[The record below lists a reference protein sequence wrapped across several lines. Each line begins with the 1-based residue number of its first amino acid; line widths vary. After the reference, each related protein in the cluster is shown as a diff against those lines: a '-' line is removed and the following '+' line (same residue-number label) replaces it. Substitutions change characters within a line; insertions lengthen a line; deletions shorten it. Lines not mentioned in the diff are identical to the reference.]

1 MSTTFVHLR
10 LHTEFSLHD
19 GLIRLKPLVKKAAA
33 LGYPALPVTDE
44 SNLFA
49 LVKFYKAAQSAGI
62 KPIIGSDVWLEPND
76 ESLPPARITL
86 LAMNN
91 TGYLNLTELLSRA
104 WLEGQQLGK
113 PRLKFAWLT
122 ERPEG
127 LLVLSGAK
135 EGPIG
140 QLLLAGH
147 QEEAL
152 ELTRQWMQVFP
163 KAFYLEVQR
172 TAREGDEECLH
183 ASLELAQQLDCPL
196 VATNDVRFMERK
208 DYWAHETRVAIGE
221 GRSLD
226 DPRRKKLYS
235 EEQYLKSP
243 QEMQALFSDLPSALA
258 NSVEIAKRCNVEVR
272 LGEYFLPKLPIA
284 PGMTEDEYFR
294 KKSHDGLSS
303 RLETLHQPR
312 PENFAAIEQEY
323 RDRLDFE
330 LNTIIQMGFPSYFL
344 IVADF
349 IHWAIE
355 NQVPVGPGR
364 GSGAGSL
371 VAYALKITDLDPLQ
385 YSLLFERFLN
395 PERVSMPD
403 FDIDFC
409 MEGREKVIDYVTDAY
424 GREAVSQIVTFG
436 TMAAK
441 GVVRDVARA
450 QGKPYAVGD
459 RLSKAIPFEVGMTLT
474 KAAAEVEEL
483 QALETAYQ
491 ASLKAELSE
500 AMLESLDQEGYEV
513 WAMARELEGITRN
526 TGRHAGGVV
535 IAPSK
540 LTDFAPVMTDEEGEG
555 RVVQFD
561 KDDIEE
567 AGLVKF
573 DFLGLR
579 TLTIIDWALKD
590 INKTRQ
596 LAGEE
601 PLDITRIPLDDKKTF
616 DLLKKAETTA
626 VFQLESRGMKELIK
640 KLKPDSL
647 EDMIALVALFR
658 PGPLQSGMVDDFI
671 QRKHGQ
677 SKIAYPHP
685 DYQHESLQPVLEPT
699 YGIILYQEQVMQ
711 IAQVMAGF
719 TLGGAD
725 MLRRAMGKKNPE
737 EMATMRQMFME
748 GSEKNG
754 IDPTEAGQIFDL
766 VEKFAGYGFNKSHS
780 AAYGLVSY
788 QTAWLKTNYPASF
801 MAAVMSTEMNNT
813 EKVVMLVEEA
823 RTMKLTIT
831 PPDVNLGSWYFTVNP
846 AGEIVYGL
854 GAIKGVGE
862 GPVKALTEARNQG
875 GPFSDLFDF
884 CSRVDMK
891 SLNKRSIDA
900 LIRSGAFDQL
910 APSRNLLIAALDDAL
925 KTADQAN
932 RNANLGMEDLFGGLT
947 QEPNPNN
954 DPYAAYQDT
963 PQWTDKQRLAGEKD
977 TLGLYL
983 TGHPID
989 EYENE
994 LKRFVSRKIANLQPS
1009 REPQRIAGLVMAFR
1023 TMRNKRGETLAFM
1036 TLDDRSGRI
1045 EVSIF
1050 GEEYERFK
1058 SQLTKDS
1065 LLILEGEV
1073 REDTFTGGLAM
1084 RCKDI
1089 TPIAEARSKFARALE
1104 ISFNETSFDL
1114 DKVAELS
1121 QCLLKHQEPKGLA
1134 IQLTYT
1140 NNLGKVTLLANEQL
1154 TVAPSD
1160 LLLEELNQLLG
1171 MTRVRLVYLTEG
1183 QEPKSH

>member
-1 MSTTFVHLR
+1 MPIPFVHLR

-19 GLIRLKPLVKKAAA
+19 GLVRLKPLVKKAAE
-33 LGYPALPVTDE
+33 LGYPALSLTDE

-49 LVKFYKAAQSAGI
+49 LVKFYKATQSSGI
-62 KPIIGSDVWLEPND
+62 KPIIGSDIWLEPLD

-104 WLEGQQLGK
+104 WLEGQRLGK
-113 PRLKFAWLT
+113 PHLNFAWLSAQS
-122 ERPEG
+122 EG
-127 LLVLSGAK
+127 LIVLSGAK

-147 QEEAL
+147 LEEAT
-152 ELTRQWMQVFP
+152 ELTRQWQASFP
-163 KAFYLEVQR
+163 NNFYLEVQR
-172 TAREGDEECLH
+172 TARVGDEECLH
-183 ASLELAQQLDCPL
+183 ASVKLAQQLNCPL
-196 VATNDVRFMERK
+196 VATNDVRFMNRK

-226 DPRRKKLYS
+226 DPRREKNYS

-243 QEMQALFSDLPSALA
+243 QEMQTLFSDLPSALA
-258 NSVEIAKRCNVEVR
+258 NSVEIAKRCNVDVR
-272 LGEYFLPKLPIA
+272 LGEYFLPKLPIE

-294 KKSHDGLSS
+294 KKSHQGLSK
-303 RLETLHQPR
+303 RFEKLHQPR
-312 PENFAAIEQEY
+312 PENFAEIEQEY

-349 IHWAIE
+349 IGWALKNE
-355 NQVPVGPGR
+355 VPVGPGR

-371 VAYALKITDLDPLQ
+371 VAYALNITDLDPIH

-409 MEGREKVIDYVTDAY
+409 MEGRERVIEYVTATY

-459 RLSKAIPFEVGMTLT
+459 RLSKSIPFEVGMTLS
-474 KAAAEVEEL
+474 KAAEEVEEL
-483 QALETAYQ
+483 KALETAYQ
-491 ASLKAELSE
+491 ANLKGELSE
-500 AMLESLDQEGYEV
+500 QMLESLDQEGYEV
-513 WAMARELEGITRN
+513 WAMARELEGIARN
-526 TGRHAGGVV
+526 TGKHAGGVV

-540 LTDFAPVMTDEEGEG
+540 LTDFAPVMADEEGKG
-555 RVVQFD
+555 WVVQFD

-579 TLTIIDWALKD
+579 TLTIIDRALKD
-590 INKTRQ
+590 INEKRKLT
-596 LAGEE
+596 GEE
-601 PLDITRIPLDDKKTF
+601 NLEITAIPLNDKKTF

-671 QRKHGQ
+671 QRKHGL
-677 SKIAYPHP
+677 SPISYPHP
-685 DYQHESLQPVLEPT
+685 DYQDESLKPVLEPT

-725 MLRRAMGKKNPE
+725 MLRRAMGKKNPD
-737 EMATMRQMFME
+737 EMAKMRQLFME
-748 GSEKNG
+748 GSEKNN
-754 IDPTEAGQIFDL
+754 IDATKAGNIFDL

-813 EKVVMLVEEA
+813 DKVVMLVEESRA
-823 RTMKLTIT
+823 MKLTIT
-831 PPDVNLGSWYFTVNP
+831 PPDVNLGNWHFSVNS
-846 AGEIVYGL
+846 AGEIIYGL

-862 GPVKALTEARNQG
+862 SPVEALVEARNQG
-875 GPFSDLFDF
+875 GPFADLFDF
-884 CSRVDMK
+884 CNRVDMK
-891 SLNKRSIDA
+891 RLNKRSIDA
-900 LIRSGAFDQL
+900 LIRSGALDKL
-910 APSRNLLIAALDDAL
+910 APSRNLLLAALEDAL
-925 KTADQAN
+925 KAADQTS
-932 RNANLGMEDLFGGLT
+932 RNASLGMDDLFGGLSNET
-947 QEPNPNN
+947 SQNT
-954 DPYAAYQDT
+954 DPYAAYQGT
-963 PQWTDKQRLAGEKD
+963 PQWTDKQRLAGEKE

-989 EYENE
+989 EYETE
-994 LKRFVSRKIANLQPS
+994 LKRFVSKKIANLQPS
-1009 REPQRIAGLVMAFR
+1009 RDQQRIAGLVMAFR
-1023 TMRNKRGETLAFM
+1023 TMRNKRGETLAFI

-1045 EVSIF
+1045 EVSVF

-1073 REDTFTGGLAM
+1073 REDSFTGGLAM

-1104 ISFNETSFDL
+1104 ISFNEQSFNVETITL
-1114 DKVAELS
+1114 IT
-1121 QCLLKHQEPKGLA
+1121 QCLEKYQLKETGLNL
-1134 IQLTYT
+1134 QLTYT
-1140 NNLGKVTLLANEQL
+1140 SHLGRINLLASP
-1154 TVAPSD
+1154 TWCVTPSD
-1160 LLLEELNQLLG
+1160 QLLEELNQLIGKGSL
-1171 MTRVRLVYLTEG
+1171 RLIYLNEG
-1183 QEPKSH
+1183 ETGKN

>member
-19 GLIRLKPLVKKAAA
+19 GLIRLKPLVKKAAE
-33 LGYPALPVTDE
+33 LGYPALTLTDE

-49 LVKFYKAAQSAGI
+49 LVKFYKAAQGAGI
-62 KPIIGSDVWLEPND
+62 KPIIGSDIWLEPAD
-76 ESLPPARITL
+76 KSLPPARITL

-113 PRLKFAWLT
+113 PHLKFEWLAKQ
-122 ERPEG
+122 PEG
-127 LLVLSGAK
+127 LIVLSGAK

-140 QLLLAGH
+140 QLILADH
-147 QEEAL
+147 FDEAV
-152 ELTRQWMQVFP
+152 ELTRQWMQTFP
-163 KAFYLEVQR
+163 NAFYLEVQR

-183 ASLELAQQLDCPL
+183 ASLQLAQQLDCPL

-208 DYWAHETRVAIGE
+208 DFWAHETRVAIGE

-226 DPRRKKLYS
+226 DPRRKNHYS
-235 EEQYLKSP
+235 EEQYLKNP
-243 QEMQALFSDLPSALA
+243 QEMQALFSDLPSALT
-258 NSVEIAKRCNVEVR
+258 NSVEIAKRCNVDVR
-272 LGEYFLPKLPIA
+272 LGEYFLPHLTIE

-294 KKSHDGLSS
+294 LKSHQGLTA
-303 RLETLHQPR
+303 RLEKLYNPA
-312 PENFAAIEQEY
+312 PENFTEIEQEY

-349 IHWAIE
+349 IHWALE

-371 VAYALKITDLDPLQ
+371 VAYALNITDLDPLK

-409 MEGREKVIDYVTDAY
+409 MEGREKVIDYVTATY

-459 RLSKAIPFEVGMTLT
+459 RLSKSIPFEVGMTLT
-474 KAAAEVEEL
+474 KAAVEVEEL
-483 QALETAYQ
+483 QTLETAYQ
-491 ASLKAELSE
+491 ANLKGELSE
-500 AMLESLDQEGYEV
+500 QVLESLDQEAYEV

-596 LAGEE
+596 LAGEG
-601 PLDITRIPLDDKKTF
+601 PLDITSIPLDDKKTF

-640 KLKPDSL
+640 KLKPDTL

-677 SKIAYPHP
+677 SKISYPHP
-685 DYQHESLQPVLEPT
+685 DYEHESLQPVLEPT

-725 MLRRAMGKKNPE
+725 MLRRAMGKKDPS
-737 EMATMRQMFME
+737 EMATMRQLFME

-754 IDPTEAGQIFDL
+754 IDPIKAGHIFDL

-813 EKVVMLVEEA
+813 DKVVMLVEETRA
-823 RTMKLTIT
+823 MQLTIT

-846 AGEIVYGL
+846 AGEIIYGL

-862 GPVKALTEARNQG
+862 GPVEALTEARNLG
-875 GPFSDLFDF
+875 GPFTDLFDF
-884 CSRVDMK
+884 CNRVDMK
-891 SLNKRSIDA
+891 RLNKRSIDA

-910 APSRNLLIAALDDAL
+910 APSRNLLIAALEDAL
-925 KTADQAN
+925 KAADQAS
-932 RNANLGMEDLFGGLT
+932 RNASLGMDDLFGGLT
-947 QEPNPNN
+947 QQTATNA
-954 DPYAAYQDT
+954 DPYAAYQGT

-989 EYENE
+989 EYEDE
-994 LKRFVSRKIANLQPS
+994 LKRFVSRKIASLQAS
-1009 REPQRIAGLVMAFR
+1009 REPQRIAGLVMASR
-1023 TMRNKRGETLAFM
+1023 TMRSKRGETLAFM
-1036 TLDDRSGRI
+1036 TLDDRTGRI
-1045 EVSIF
+1045 EVSVF

-1058 SQLTKDS
+1058 SQLAKDS

-1073 REDTFTGGLAM
+1073 REDTFSGGLAM

-1104 ISFNETSFDL
+1104 ISFNEANFDTSKL
-1114 DKVAELS
+1114 ELLS
-1121 QCLLKHQEPKGLA
+1121 QCLAKYQQEEGLA
-1134 IQLTYT
+1134 VHFTHT
-1140 NNLGKVTLLANEQL
+1140 SNLGRVTLEASKQWCVTPNDE
-1154 TVAPSD
+1154 
-1160 LLLEELNQLLG
+1160 LLEELNQLLG
-1171 MTRVRLVYLTEG
+1171 MNSVRLIYLNEG
-1183 QEPKSH
+1183 EVKKT

>member
-1 MSTTFVHLR
+1 MSTSFVHLR

-19 GLIRLKPLVKKAAA
+19 GLVRLKPLVKKAEE
-33 LGYPALPVTDE
+33 LSYPALPLTDE

-49 LVKFYKAAQSAGI
+49 LVKFYKTLQKAGI
-62 KPIIGSDVWLEPND
+62 KPLIGSDIWLEPLD
-76 ESLPPARITL
+76 ENSPPARITL

-91 TGYLNLTELLSRA
+91 IGYLNLTELISRA
-104 WLEGQQLGK
+104 WLEGQHLGK
-113 PRLKFAWLT
+113 PRLKFEWLAAQ
-122 ERPEG
+122 PEG

-140 QLLLAGH
+140 QLILAGH
-147 QEEAL
+147 LDEAT
-152 ELTRQWMQVFP
+152 EMTRQWMDIFP
-163 KAFYLEVQR
+163 NTFYLEIQR
-172 TAREGDEECLH
+172 TARAGDEECLH
-183 ASLELAQQLDCPL
+183 ASLQLAQQLDCPL
-196 VATNDVRFMERK
+196 VATNDVRFMDRK
-208 DYWAHETRVAIGE
+208 DFWAHETRVAIGE

-226 DPRRKKLYS
+226 DPRRENKYS

-243 QEMQALFSDLPSALA
+243 QEMQELFSDLPSALA
-258 NSVEIAKRCNVEVR
+258 NSVEIAKRCNVDVR

-284 PGMTEDEYFR
+284 DGMTEDEYFR
-294 KKSHDGLSS
+294 KKSHDGLSL

-312 PENFAAIEQEY
+312 PDNYPEIEQQY

-355 NQVPVGPGR
+355 HQVPVGPGR

-371 VAYALKITDLDPLQ
+371 VAYSLNITDLDPLE

-409 MEGREKVIDYVTDAY
+409 MEGREKVIEYVTDTY

-441 GVVRDVARA
+441 GVLRDVARA

-459 RLSKAIPFEVGMTLT
+459 RLSKAIPFEVGMTLV
-474 KAAAEVEEL
+474 KAANEVEEL
-483 QALETAYQ
+483 TALETAYQ
-491 ASLKAELSE
+491 ANLKGELTE
-500 AMLESLDQEGYEV
+500 QVLESLDQEGYEV
-513 WAMARELEGITRN
+513 WAMARELEGIARN
-526 TGRHAGGVV
+526 IGRHAGGVV

-590 INKTRQ
+590 INKKRQ
-596 LAGEE
+596 LEGESV
-601 PLDITRIPLDDKKTF
+601 LKITDIPLDDKKTF

-671 QRKHGQ
+671 QRKHGK
-677 SKIAYPHP
+677 SPISYPHP
-685 DYQHESLQPVLEPT
+685 DYQHVSLEPVLEPT

-725 MLRRAMGKKNPE
+725 MLRRAMGKKDPE
-737 EMATMRQMFME
+737 EMANMRQLFME
-748 GSEKNG
+748 GSEQNG
-754 IDPTEAGQIFDL
+754 IDAVKAGHIFDL

-788 QTAWLKTNYPASF
+788 QTAWLKTNHPASF
-801 MAAVMSTEMNNT
+801 MAAVLSTEMNNT
-813 EKVVMLVEEA
+813 DKVVMLVEEA
-823 RTMKLTIT
+823 RAMQLTIT

-846 AGEIVYGL
+846 DGEIIYGL

-862 GPVKALTEARNQG
+862 SPVEALVEARDKG
-875 GPFSDLFDF
+875 GSFSDLFDF
-884 CSRVDMK
+884 CNRVDMK
-891 SLNKRSIDA
+891 RLNKRSIDA
-900 LIRSGAFDQL
+900 LIRSGALDKL
-910 APSRNLLIAALDDAL
+910 APSRNLLLAALEDAL
-925 KTADQAN
+925 KTADQTS
-932 RNANLGMEDLFGGLT
+932 RNASLGMEDLFGGLSSQT
-947 QEPNPNN
+947 TNDE
-954 DPYAAYQDT
+954 DPYAPYQGT

-989 EYENE
+989 EYEDE
-994 LKRFVSRKIANLQPS
+994 LKRFVSKKIASLQPS
-1009 REPQRIAGLVMAFR
+1009 REQQRIAGLVMAFR
-1023 TMRNKRGETLAFM
+1023 TMRSKRGDTLAFM

-1058 SQLTKDS
+1058 GQLTKDS

-1073 REDTFTGGLAM
+1073 REDSFTGGLAM

-1104 ISFNETSFDL
+1104 ISFNEHTFAAE
-1114 DKVAELS
+1114 KVEELS
-1121 QCLLKHQEPKGLA
+1121 QCLARHQQQDQGLN

-1140 NNLGKVTLLANEQL
+1140 SSLGLATLLPSNQWR
-1154 TVAPSD
+1154 VVPSD
-1160 LLLEELNQLLG
+1160 QLLEELNQLVG
-1171 MTRVRLVYLTEG
+1171 QENVRLVYSNAGEVG
-1183 QEPKSH
+1183 SS

>member
-1 MSTTFVHLR
+1 MSTPFIHLR

-19 GLIRLKPLVKKAAA
+19 GLVRLKPLAKKALE
-33 LGYPALPVTDE
+33 LGYPALSLTDE

-49 LVKFYKAAQSAGI
+49 LVKFYKTMQSAGI
-62 KPIIGSDVWLEPND
+62 KPIIGSDIWLEPLD
-76 ESLPPARITL
+76 KKLPPARITL

-104 WLEGQQLGK
+104 WLEGQYLGK
-113 PRLKFAWLT
+113 PHLKYEWLAAQ
-122 ERPEG
+122 PEG
-127 LLVLSGAK
+127 LIVLSGAK

-147 QEEAL
+147 LEEAT
-152 ELTRQWMQVFP
+152 ELTQQWMQTFP
-163 KAFYLEVQR
+163 NSFYLEVQR
-172 TAREGDEECLH
+172 TARLGDEECLH
-183 ASLELAQQLDCPL
+183 ASVKLAQQLGCPL
-196 VATNDVRFMERK
+196 VATNDVRFMQRT

-226 DPRRKKLYS
+226 DPRRENNYS
-235 EEQYLKSP
+235 EEQYLKNP
-243 QEMQALFSDLPSALA
+243 QEMQALFSDLPAALA

-284 PGMTEDEYFR
+284 EGMTEDEYFR
-294 KKSHDGLSS
+294 KKSHDGLTQ
-303 RLETLHQPR
+303 RFEKIHQPR
-312 PENFAAIEQEY
+312 PANFAEIEQEY

-349 IHWAIE
+349 IGWALNNE
-355 NQVPVGPGR
+355 VPVGPGR

-371 VAYALKITDLDPLQ
+371 VAYSLNITDLDPIH

-409 MEGREKVIDYVTDAY
+409 MEGREKVIKYVTETY

-441 GVVRDVARA
+441 GVLRDVARA
-450 QGKPYAVGD
+450 QGKPYAIGD
-459 RLSKAIPFEVGMTLT
+459 RLSKAIPFEVGMTLV
-474 KAAAEVEEL
+474 KAADEVEEL
-483 QALETAYQ
+483 KVLEAAYQ
-491 ASLKAELSE
+491 SNLNGEMTE
-500 AMLESLDQEGYEV
+500 QMLESLDQEGYEV
-513 WAMARELEGITRN
+513 WIMARELEGIAKN
-526 TGRHAGGVV
+526 MGKHAGGVV

-540 LTDFAPVMTDEEGEG
+540 LTDFAPVMADEEGNG
-555 RVVQFD
+555 WVVQFD

-590 INKTRQ
+590 INAKRS
-596 LAGEE
+596 LAGEGKLE
-601 PLDITRIPLDDKKTF
+601 ITDIALDDKKTF
-616 DLLKKAETTA
+616 DLLKRAETTA

-671 QRKHGQ
+671 QRKHGE
-677 SKIAYPHP
+677 SPISYPHP
-685 DYQHESLQPVLEPT
+685 DYQHESLEPVLAPT

-725 MLRRAMGKKNPE
+725 MLRRAMGKKNAD
-737 EMATMRQMFME
+737 EMAKMRQMFME

-754 IDPTEAGQIFDL
+754 IDATKAGQIFDL

-788 QTAWLKTNYPASF
+788 QTAWLKTHYPASF

-813 EKVVMLVEEA
+813 EKVVMLVEESRA
-823 RTMKLTIT
+823 MKLTIT
-831 PPDVNLGSWYFTVNP
+831 PPDVNLGNWHFTVNP

-862 GPVKALTEARNQG
+862 SPVEALIEARNQG
-875 GPFSDLFDF
+875 GIFSDLFDF

-891 SLNKRSIDA
+891 RLNKRSIDA
-900 LIRSGAFDQL
+900 LIRSGAFDKL
-910 APSRNLLIAALDDAL
+910 APSRNLLLAALEDAL
-925 KTADQAN
+925 KAADQAS
-932 RNANLGMEDLFGGLT
+932 RNLSLGMEDLFGGLSVAEET
-947 QEPNPNN
+947 PS
-954 DPYAAYQDT
+954 DPYAPYLST

-989 EYENE
+989 EYEAE
-994 LKRFVSRKIANLQPS
+994 LKRFVSKKIANLQPS

-1045 EVSIF
+1045 EVSVF
-1050 GEEYERFK
+1050 GEEYDRYK
-1058 SQLTKDS
+1058 SQLTKDA

-1104 ISFNETSFDL
+1104 ISFNEQSFD
-1114 DKVAELS
+1114 AEQVTQLC
-1121 QCLLKHQEPKGLA
+1121 QCLKKHQQKDSGLEL
-1134 IQLTYT
+1134 QLTYT
-1140 NNLGKVTLLANEQL
+1140 SNLGKVALLPDQAWRVIPSEQ
-1154 TVAPSD
+1154 
-1160 LLLEELNQLLG
+1160 LLEELNQLLG
-1171 MTRVRLVYLTEG
+1171 QNSVRLIY
-1183 QEPKSH
+1183 S

>member
-1 MSTTFVHLR
+1 MSTPFVHLR
-10 LHTEFSLHD
+10 LHTEFSLDD
-19 GLIRLKPLVKKAAA
+19 GLVRLKPLVKRAVE
-33 LGYPALPVTDE
+33 LGYPALPLTDE

-49 LVKFYKAAQSAGI
+49 LVKFYKATQSAGI
-62 KPIIGSDVWLEPND
+62 KPLIGSDFWLEPTD
-76 ESLPPARITL
+76 EKSPPARITL
-86 LAMNN
+86 LAMDN
-91 TGYLNLTELLSRA
+91 TGYLNLTELISRA

-113 PRLKFAWLT
+113 AYLKFEWLAAQ
-122 ERPEG
+122 PEG
-127 LLVLSGAK
+127 LLALSGAK

-147 QEEAL
+147 LNEAA
-152 ELTRQWMQVFP
+152 ELTQKWMQTLP
-163 KAFYLEVQR
+163 NAFYLEVQR
-172 TAREGDEECLH
+172 TARVGDEECLH
-183 ASLELAQQLDCPL
+183 ASVKLAQQLNCPL

-208 DYWAHETRVAIGE
+208 DYWAHETRVCIGE
-221 GRSLD
+221 SRTLD
-226 DPRRKKLYS
+226 DPRRKTPYS

-243 QEMQALFSDLPSALA
+243 EEMQSLFSDLPSALT

-272 LGEYFLPKLPIA
+272 LGEYFLPKLPIE
-284 PGMTEDEYFR
+284 PGMTEDDYFR
-294 KKSHDGLSS
+294 KKSHEGLTK
-303 RLETLHQPR
+303 RLEHLHQPR
-312 PENFAAIEQEY
+312 PENFAEIEKEY

-330 LNTIIQMGFPSYFL
+330 LDTIVQMGFPSYFL

-349 IHWAIE
+349 INQAIQD
-355 NQVPVGPGR
+355 QVPVGPGR

-371 VAYALKITDLDPLQ
+371 VAYALNITDLDPLE

-409 MEGREKVIDYVTDAY
+409 MEGREKVINYVTQTY

-459 RLSKAIPFEVGMTLT
+459 RLSKAIPFDVGMTLA
-474 KAAAEVEEL
+474 KAAEDVEEL
-483 QALETAYQ
+483 KSLETAYQ
-491 ASLKAELSE
+491 AKLQGELSE
-500 AMLESLDQEGYEV
+500 QMLESLDQEGYEV
-513 WAMARELEGITRN
+513 WAMARELEGVARN
-526 TGRHAGGVV
+526 TGKHAGGVV

-540 LTDFAPVMTDEEGEG
+540 LTDFAPVMADEEGKG
-555 RVVQFD
+555 WVVQFD

-579 TLTIIDWALKD
+579 TLTIIDRALKD
-590 INKTRQ
+590 INKNLQPTDENF
-596 LAGEE
+596 LK
-601 PLDITRIPLDDKKTF
+601 ITAIPLDDKKTF

-671 QRKHGQ
+671 QRKHGL
-677 SKIAYPHP
+677 SPISYPHP
-685 DYQHESLQPVLEPT
+685 DYNHESLKPVLEPT

-725 MLRRAMGKKNPE
+725 MLRRAMGKKKPE
-737 EMATMRQMFME
+737 EMARMRQLFME

-788 QTAWLKTNYPASF
+788 QTAWLKTHHPASF

-813 EKVVMLVEEA
+813 EKVVMLVEESRA
-823 RTMKLTIT
+823 MKLTIT
-831 PPDVNLGSWYFTVNP
+831 PPDVNLGSWYFTVNA

-862 GPVKALTEARNQG
+862 SPVEAIIEARNQG

-891 SLNKRSIDA
+891 RLNKRAIDA
-900 LIRSGAFDQL
+900 LIRSGALDQL
-910 APSRNLLIAALDDAL
+910 ATSRNLLLAALEDAL

-932 RNANLGMEDLFGGLT
+932 RNLSLGMDDLFGGLSSQDT
-947 QEPNPNN
+947 SQTT
-954 DPYAAYQDT
+954 DPYAAYLGT

-994 LKRFVSRKIANLQPS
+994 LKRFVSKKIANLQPS
-1009 REPQRIAGLVMAFR
+1009 RDSQRIAGLVMAFR
-1023 TMRNKRGETLAFM
+1023 TMKSKRGDTLAFM

-1045 EVSIF
+1045 EVSVM
-1050 GEEYERFK
+1050 GEDYERFK
-1058 SQLTKDS
+1058 SQLTKDA

-1073 REDTFTGGLAM
+1073 REDSFTGGLAM
-1084 RCKDI
+1084 RCKDL

-1104 ISFNETSFDL
+1104 IRFNEPTFDKEIL
-1114 DKVAELS
+1114 KQLTL
-1121 QCLLKHQEPKGLA
+1121 CLAKYKQDSGLA
-1134 IQLTYT
+1134 LQLNYT
-1140 NNLGKVTLLANEQL
+1140 CQLGKATLL
-1154 TVAPSD
+1154 PSD
-1160 LLLEELNQLLG
+1160 QWQVEPSDALLEDLNQLLG
-1171 MTRVRLVYLTEG
+1171 KESVRLVYLNEG
-1183 QEPKSH
+1183 EARKN

>member
-1 MSTTFVHLR
+1 MSTPFVHLR

-19 GLIRLKPLVKKAAA
+19 GLVCLKPLVKKAVE
-33 LGYPALPVTDE
+33 LGYPALPLTDE

-49 LVKFYKAAQSAGI
+49 LVKFYKLTQKAGI
-62 KPIIGSDVWLEPND
+62 KPIIGSDFWLEPAD
-76 ESLPPARITL
+76 EKSPPARITL

-104 WLEGQQLGK
+104 WLEGQHLGK
-113 PRLKFAWLT
+113 AYLKFEWLAAQ
-122 ERPEG
+122 PEG
-127 LLVLSGAK
+127 LLALSGAK

-147 QEEAL
+147 LEEAAQ
-152 ELTRQWMQVFP
+152 LTRQWMQVLP
-163 KAFYLEVQR
+163 NAFYLEVQR
-172 TAREGDEECLH
+172 TARLGDEECLH
-183 ASLELAQQLDCPL
+183 ASVQLAQQLNCPL

-208 DYWAHETRVAIGE
+208 DYWAHETRVCIGE
-221 GRSLD
+221 SRTLD
-226 DPRRKKLYS
+226 DPRRKTTYS

-243 QEMQALFSDLPSALA
+243 EEMQALFSDLPSALA

-272 LGEYFLPKLPIA
+272 LGEYFLPKLPIE
-284 PGMTEDEYFR
+284 PGMTEDEFFR
-294 KKSHDGLSS
+294 KKSHDGLTE
-303 RLETLHQPR
+303 RLKTLHQPR
-312 PENFAAIEQEY
+312 PDNFAAIEKEY

-349 IHWAIE
+349 IGWAIA

-371 VAYALKITDLDPLQ
+371 VAYALNITDLDPLQ

-409 MEGREKVIDYVTDAY
+409 MEGRERVIDYVTETY

-450 QGKPYAVGD
+450 QGKSYAVGD
-459 RLSKAIPFEVGMTLT
+459 RLSKAIPFEVGMTLV
-474 KAAAEVEEL
+474 KAAEEVEEL
-483 QALETAYQ
+483 KALETAYQ
-491 ASLKAELSE
+491 AKLSGELSE
-500 AMLESLDQEGYEV
+500 QMLENLDQEGYEV
-513 WAMARELEGITRN
+513 WAMARELEGIARN
-526 TGRHAGGVV
+526 TGKHAGGVV

-561 KDDIEE
+561 KNDIEE

-579 TLTIIDWALKD
+579 TLTIIDRALKD
-590 INKTRQ
+590 INKNYSPDDERF
-596 LAGEE
+596 LK
-601 PLDITRIPLDDKKTF
+601 ITEIPLNDKKTF

-671 QRKHGQ
+671 QRKHGL
-677 SKIAYPHP
+677 SPISYPHP
-685 DYQHESLQPVLEPT
+685 DYNHESLKPVLEPT

-737 EMATMRQMFME
+737 EMAKMRQLFMQ

-754 IDPTEAGQIFDL
+754 IDATEAGQIFDL

-788 QTAWLKTNYPASF
+788 QTAWLKTHHPASF

-813 EKVVMLVEEA
+813 EKVVMLVEESRA
-823 RTMKLTIT
+823 MKLTIT
-831 PPDVNLGSWYFTVNP
+831 PPDVNLGSWYFTVNT

-862 GPVKALTEARNQG
+862 SPVEAIIEARSQD

-884 CSRVDMK
+884 CNRVDMK
-891 SLNKRSIDA
+891 RLNKRCIDA
-900 LIRSGAFDQL
+900 LIRSGALDKL
-910 APSRNLLIAALDDAL
+910 APSRNLLLAALEDAL
-925 KTADQAN
+925 KAADQAN
-932 RNANLGMEDLFGGLT
+932 RNISLGMDDLFGGLSNNDT
-947 QEPNPNN
+947 SNNN
-954 DPYAAYQDT
+954 DPYAPYLGT
-963 PQWTDKQRLAGEKD
+963 PAWTDKQRLAGEKE

-989 EYENE
+989 EYELE
-994 LKRFVSRKIANLQPS
+994 LKRFVSKKIASLQPS
-1009 REPQRIAGLVMAFR
+1009 RDQQRIAGLVMAFR
-1023 TMRNKRGETLAFM
+1023 TMKSKRGDTLAFM
-1036 TLDDRSGRI
+1036 TLDDRTGRI
-1045 EVSIF
+1045 EVSVM
-1050 GEEYERFK
+1050 GEDYERFK
-1058 SQLTKDS
+1058 PQLTKDA

-1073 REDTFTGGLAM
+1073 REDSFTGGLAM

-1104 ISFNETSFDL
+1104 ISFNENSFNEEKL
-1114 DKVAELS
+1114 TQLT
-1121 QCLLKHQEPKGLA
+1121 QCLIKHQQDSGLA
-1134 IQLTYT
+1134 LEINYT
-1140 NNLGKVTLLANEQL
+1140 CKLGKVSLLASKQWQL
-1154 TVAPSD
+1154 MPSD
-1160 LLLEELNQLLG
+1160 QLLEELNQLLG
-1171 MTRVRLVYLTEG
+1171 KESVRLIYLNEG
-1183 QEPKSH
+1183 EV

>member
-1 MSTTFVHLR
+1 MSTPFIHLR

-19 GLIRLKPLVKKAAA
+19 GLIRLKPLAKKAVE
-33 LGYPALPVTDE
+33 LGYPALSLTDE

-49 LVKFYKAAQSAGI
+49 LVKFYKTLQSAGI
-62 KPIIGSDVWLEPND
+62 KPIIGSDLWLEPLD
-76 ESLPPARITL
+76 KKSQPARITL

-91 TGYLNLTELLSRA
+91 QGYLNLTELLSRA
-104 WLEGQQLGK
+104 WLEGQYLGK
-113 PRLKFAWLT
+113 PHLKFEWLAAQ
-122 ERPEG
+122 PEG
-127 LLVLSGAK
+127 LIALSGAK

-147 QEEAL
+147 LEEAT
-152 ELTRQWMQVFP
+152 ELTQLWMKLFP
-163 KAFYLEVQR
+163 NAFYLEVQR
-172 TAREGDEECLH
+172 TARLGDEECLH
-183 ASLELAQQLDCPL
+183 ASVKLAQQLGCPL
-196 VATNDVRFMERK
+196 VATNDVRFMDRK

-226 DPRRKKLYS
+226 DPRRENNYS

-243 QEMQALFSDLPSALA
+243 QEMQALFSDLPSALT

-272 LGEYFLPKLPIA
+272 LGEYFLPKLPID
-284 PGMTEDEYFR
+284 PGMTEDEFFR
-294 KKSHDGLSS
+294 KKSHDGLTK
-303 RLETLHQPR
+303 RFEKLHQPR
-312 PENFAAIEQEY
+312 PENFAKIEQNY

-349 IHWAIE
+349 IGWAIN

-371 VAYALKITDLDPLQ
+371 VAYALNITDLDPIH

-409 MEGREKVIDYVTDAY
+409 MEGREKVIRYVTQTY

-450 QGKPYAVGD
+450 QGKPYAIGD
-459 RLSKAIPFEVGMTLT
+459 RLSKSIPFEVGMTLA
-474 KAAAEVEEL
+474 KAADEVDEL
-483 QALETAYQ
+483 KALETAYQ
-491 ASLKAELSE
+491 ANLKGELTE
-500 AMLESLDQEGYEV
+500 QMLESLDQEGYEV
-513 WAMARELEGITRN
+513 WAMARELEGIARN
-526 TGRHAGGVV
+526 TGKHAGGVV

-540 LTDFAPVMTDEEGEG
+540 LTDFAPVMADEEGNG
-555 RVVQFD
+555 WVVQFD

-579 TLTIIDWALKD
+579 TLTIIDRALKD
-590 INKTRQ
+590 INEKRKLT
-596 LAGEE
+596 GED
-601 PLDITRIPLDDKKTF
+601 PLEITGIPLNDKTTF

-671 QRKHGQ
+671 QRKHGL
-677 SKIAYPHP
+677 SPISYPHP
-685 DYQHESLQPVLEPT
+685 DYQDESLKPVLEPT

-725 MLRRAMGKKNPE
+725 MLRRAMGKKNPD
-737 EMATMRQMFME
+737 EMAKMRQLFME
-748 GSEKNG
+748 GSQKNN
-754 IDPTEAGQIFDL
+754 IDAIKAGHIFDL

-788 QTAWLKTNYPASF
+788 QTAWLKTHYPASF

-813 EKVVMLVEEA
+813 DKVVMLVEESRA
-823 RTMKLTIT
+823 MKLIINS
-831 PPDVNLGSWYFTVNP
+831 PNVNLGNWHFTVN
-846 AGEIVYGL
+846 AQGEIVYGL

-862 GPVKALTEARNQG
+862 SPVEALIEAREAG
-875 GPFSDLFDF
+875 GAFTDLFDF

-891 SLNKRSIDA
+891 RLNKRSIDA
-900 LIRSGAFDQL
+900 LIRSGALDEL
-910 APSRNLLIAALDDAL
+910 APSRNLLLAALEDAL
-925 KTADQAN
+925 KAADQAN
-932 RNANLGMEDLFGGLT
+932 RNASLGMDDLFGGLSVAQASNT
-947 QEPNPNN
+947 N
-954 DPYAAYQDT
+954 PYAAYLNT
-963 PQWTDKQRLAGEKD
+963 PQWTDKQRLAGEKE

-989 EYENE
+989 EYEAE
-994 LKRFVSRKIANLQPS
+994 LKRFVSKKIANLQPS

-1023 TMRNKRGETLAFM
+1023 TMRNKRGETLAFL
-1036 TLDDRSGRI
+1036 TLDDRSGRL

-1050 GEEYERFK
+1050 GEEYERYK
-1058 SQLTKDS
+1058 AQLTKDA

-1073 REDTFTGGLAM
+1073 REDAFTGGLAM
-1084 RCKDI
+1084 RCKEI
-1089 TPIAEARSKFARALE
+1089 TPIAEARSRFAHALE
-1104 ISFNETSFDL
+1104 LNFNEHNFDTNQVIQL
-1114 DKVAELS
+1114 GE
-1121 QCLLKHQEPKGLA
+1121 CLTKHQQQDGGLEVY
-1134 IQLTYT
+1134 LVYT
-1140 NNLGKVTLLANEQL
+1140 CQLGKATLL
-1154 TVAPSD
+1154 PSNTWRVNPKD
-1160 LLLEELNQLLG
+1160 ELLEELSKLLG
-1171 MTRVRLVYLTEG
+1171 KDQLHLVYLNEG
-1183 QEPKSH
+1183 QARRA

>member
-1 MSTTFVHLR
+1 MTPFIHLR

-19 GLIRLKPLVKKAAA
+19 GLVRLKPLAKKALA
-33 LGYPALPVTDE
+33 LGYPALSLTDE

-49 LVKFYKAAQSAGI
+49 LVKFYKTVQSAGI
-62 KPIIGSDVWLEPND
+62 KPIIGSDIWLAPLD
-76 ESLPPARITL
+76 KKSPPARITL

-104 WLEGQQLGK
+104 WLEGQHLGK
-113 PRLKFAWLT
+113 PYLKFEWLAAQ
-122 ERPEG
+122 PQG
-127 LLVLSGAK
+127 LIVLSGAK

-147 QEEAL
+147 LEEATA
-152 ELTRQWMQVFP
+152 LTQQWMRLFP
-163 KAFYLEVQR
+163 DTFYLEIQR
-172 TAREGDEECLH
+172 TARLGDEECLH
-183 ASLELAQQLDCPL
+183 ASVTLAQQLNCPL

-226 DPRRKKLYS
+226 DPRRENNYS

-243 QEMQALFSDLPSALA
+243 QEMQALFSDLPTALA

-284 PGMTEDEYFR
+284 EGMTEDEHFR
-294 KKSHDGLSS
+294 KKSHDGLTQ
-303 RLETLHQPR
+303 RFEKIHQPR
-312 PENFAAIEQEY
+312 PENFAEIQQEY

-349 IHWAIE
+349 IGWALKNE
-355 NQVPVGPGR
+355 VPVGPGR

-371 VAYALKITDLDPLQ
+371 VAYSLNITDLDPIH

-409 MEGREKVIDYVTDAY
+409 MEGREKVIKYVTETY

-441 GVVRDVARA
+441 GVLRDVARA
-450 QGKPYAVGD
+450 QGKPYAIGD
-459 RLSKAIPFEVGMTLT
+459 RLSKAIPFEVGMTLV
-474 KAAAEVEEL
+474 KAADEVEEL
-483 QALETAYQ
+483 KTLETAYQ
-491 ASLKAELSE
+491 ASLKGELTE
-500 AMLESLDQEGYEV
+500 QMLETLDQEGYEV
-513 WAMARELEGITRN
+513 WAMARELEGIARN
-526 TGRHAGGVV
+526 TGKHAGGVV

-540 LTDFAPVMTDEEGEG
+540 LTDFAPVMADEEGNG
-555 RVVQFD
+555 WVVQFD

-579 TLTIIDWALKD
+579 TLTIIDRALKD
-590 INKTRQ
+590 INEKRR
-596 LAGEE
+596 LIGEDALE
-601 PLDITRIPLDDKKTF
+601 ITGIPLNDKTTF
-616 DLLKKAETTA
+616 ELLKRAETTA

-671 QRKHGQ
+671 QRKHGE
-677 SKIAYPHP
+677 SPISYPHP
-685 DYQHESLQPVLEPT
+685 DYQHAALEPVLAPT

-725 MLRRAMGKKNPE
+725 MLRRAMGKKKPE
-737 EMATMRQMFME
+737 EMAKMRQLFLE

-754 IDPTEAGQIFDL
+754 IDATKAGQIFDL

-788 QTAWLKTNYPASF
+788 QTAWLKTHHPASF

-813 EKVVMLVEEA
+813 DKVVMLVEES
-823 RTMKLTIT
+823 RTMKLTIM
-831 PPDVNLGSWYFTVNP
+831 PPDVNLGSWYFTVN
-846 AGEIVYGL
+846 AANEIVYGL

-862 GPVKALTEARNQG
+862 SPVEALIEARNQG
-875 GPFSDLFDF
+875 GVFSDLFDF

-891 SLNKRSIDA
+891 RLNKRSIDA
-900 LIRSGAFDQL
+900 LIRSGAFDKL
-910 APSRNLLIAALDDAL
+910 APSRNLLLAALEDAL
-925 KTADQAN
+925 KAADQAN
-932 RNANLGMEDLFGGLT
+932 RNISLGMDDLFGGLNVEQDT
-947 QEPNPNN
+947 NN
-954 DPYAAYQDT
+954 DPYAPYLST
-963 PQWTDKQRLAGEKD
+963 PQWTDKQRLAGEKE

-989 EYENE
+989 EYEAE
-994 LKRFVSRKIANLQPS
+994 LKRFVSKKIANLQPS
-1009 REPQRIAGLVMAFR
+1009 RESQRIAGLVMAFR
-1023 TMRNKRGETLAFM
+1023 TMKNKRGETLAFM

-1050 GEEYERFK
+1050 GEEYERCK
-1058 SQLTKDS
+1058 SQLTKDA

-1073 REDTFTGGLAM
+1073 REDNFTGGLAM

-1089 TPIAEARSKFARALE
+1089 TPIAEARSKFAHALE
-1104 ISFNETSFDL
+1104 IDFNEQNFDANQ
-1114 DKVAELS
+1114 VNQLS
-1121 QCLLKHQEPKGLA
+1121 QCLADYASKDQGLA
-1134 IQLTYT
+1134 LHLTHT
-1140 NNLGKVTLLANEQL
+1140 SHLGKTTLFPSAAWRVTPNDQ
-1154 TVAPSD
+1154 
-1160 LLLEELNQLLG
+1160 LLETLSQLLG
-1171 MTRVRLVYLTEG
+1171 KDNFRLVYQNEG
-1183 QEPKSH
+1183 HSRQT